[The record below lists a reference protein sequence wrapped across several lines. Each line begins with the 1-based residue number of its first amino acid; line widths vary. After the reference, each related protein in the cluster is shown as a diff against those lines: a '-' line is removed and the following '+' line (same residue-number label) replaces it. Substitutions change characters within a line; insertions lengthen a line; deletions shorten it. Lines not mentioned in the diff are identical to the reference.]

1 MRKFLFALLFIIA
14 SLSYLFEVDELL
26 AKKFT
31 FFDDFKISYINKFI
45 NISNSVEKHFNQA
58 STIENLTIENN
69 ELKSYKEFTVS
80 ESTGEKVC
88 LTCGNK
94 QIKHCPYCNSNK
106 VHNDYIEVEEAAI
119 QYCEDC
125 NNEWYIK

>member
-1 MRKFLFALLFIIA
+1 MRFLIFLCTITIIYLTFFIVNNTIIDNKNCN
-14 SLSYLFEVDELL
+14 SYSSEELL
-26 AKKFT
+26 
-31 FFDDFKISYINKFI
+31 
-45 NISNSVEKHFNQA
+45 
-58 STIENLTIENN
+58 IECNDSCIHCGIKDVYEIN

-119 QYCEDC
+119 EYCKDC

>member
-1 MRKFLFALLFIIA
+1 MVNKKE
-14 SLSYLFEVDELL
+14 FEGYICEITGKPIKDMKLCPDKQQKLRVRI
-26 AKKFT
+26 KC
-31 FFDDFKISYINKFI
+31 DDSCIHCGIKDVYEIK
-45 NISNSVEKHFNQA
+45 
-58 STIENLTIENN
+58 

>member
-45 NISNSVEKHFNQA
+45 NISNSDEKHFNQA

-69 ELKSYKEFTVS
+69 ELKKLFYK
-80 ESTGEKVC
+80 K
-88 LTCGNK
+88 
-94 QIKHCPYCNSNK
+94 SNIIVISLCIFVPK
-106 VHNDYIEVEEAAI
+106 
-119 QYCEDC
+119 
-125 NNEWYIK
+125 